1 MTIEV
6 YAAFVLAAAILLIL
20 PGPTI
25 LLVISHAVTHGR
37 KSVIP
42 LAVGVTLGEFT
53 AMVLSLL
60 GLGAVLAMSAA
71 LFSILKWVG
80 AVYLIW
86 LGVKLWKANPDGTP
100 VEDPEHPIPNGS
112 LLRSAFVVTA
122 LNPKSIGFFV
132 AFLPQFIQ
140 PGRPALPQMVLLG
153 VTFLV
158 LAGVNAALYAF
169 FAGTARETM
178 THPKNRA
185 RFNRCGGTVLIG
197 AGLLMAAM
205 KRS

>member
-1 MTIEV
+1 MTLEV
-6 YAAFVLAAAILLIL
+6 YIAFVVAAGILLVL

-37 KSVIP
+37 KAVIP
-42 LAVGVTLGEFT
+42 LALGVTLGDFT
-53 AMVLSLL
+53 AMTLSLL
-60 GLGAVLAMSAA
+60 GLGAVLAVSAV
-71 LFSILKWVG
+71 LFSILKWAG
-80 AVYLIW
+80 AAYLIW
-86 LGVKLWKANPDGTP
+86 LGVKLWRTTAG
-100 VEDPEHPIPNGS
+100 EHPAMAPEQEIPNGS

-140 PGRPALPQMVLLG
+140 PGRPPLPQFILLG
-153 VTFLV
+153 TTFLI
-158 LAGVNAALYAF
+158 LAGLNAALYAV
-169 FAGTARETM
+169 FAGTARETL
-178 THPKNRA
+178 TSPKNRT

>member
-1 MTIEV
+1 MSLEV
-6 YAAFVLAAAILLIL
+6 YAAFVVAASILLIL

-37 KSVIP
+37 KSAIP
-42 LAVGVTLGEFT
+42 LALGVTLGDFT

-60 GLGAVLAMSAA
+60 GLGAVLAVSAA
-71 LFSILKWVG
+71 LFSILKWIG
-80 AVYLIW
+80 AAYLVW
-86 LGVKLWKANPDGTP
+86 LGVKLWKTP
-100 VEDPEHPIPNGS
+100 SGSDPQAATAQPISNGS
-112 LLRSAFVVTA
+112 LMRSAFVVTA

-140 PGRPALPQMVLLG
+140 PGRPPLPQFILLG
-153 VTFLV
+153 TTFLV
-158 LAGVNAALYAF
+158 LAGFNAALYAV
-169 FAGTARETM
+169 FAGTARETL
-178 THPKNRA
+178 TSDKNRV